1 MKLSTLIA
9 ASFISLTA
17 PIQSYADTFSD
28 AVAAFKD
35 GHFSTAYG
43 LFYGLV
49 QKEHALA
56 QLNIATMTAKGDGI
70 IQSDKDALFWAWRAL
85 GRHKPSYSHNPISDI
100 ADNTTIAMQQKVRA
114 AEAKLE
120 GELQRTAT
128 VEELA
133 QHMEMNQA
141 ELESWQARF
150 QASKVKSLDEV
161 YTDHSLLFEDVTP
174 SPEEATHQSQLRAML
189 KKALSRLP
197 EREALL
203 LQLYYVEELNVYEVS
218 AILGVTTGR
227 VSQIKRAAIERAHS
241 LIMDQM
247 DG

>member
-1 MKLSTLIA
+1 MA
-9 ASFISLTA
+9 
-17 PIQSYADTFSD
+17 
-28 AVAAFKD
+28 
-35 GHFSTAYG
+35 
-43 LFYGLV
+43 
-49 QKEHALA
+49 
-56 QLNIATMTAKGDGI
+56 
-70 IQSDKDALFWAWRAL
+70 RAL

-141 ELESWQARF
+141 QLESWQARF

-174 SPEEATHQSQLRAML
+174 LTRGSNPPVAIARYAKKRIVKAAGTRSIALATLLCRRAKRLRSCRDFECHNGTCVAN
-189 KKALSRLP
+189 KTRS
-197 EREALL
+197 
-203 LQLYYVEELNVYEVS
+203 Y
-218 AILGVTTGR
+218 
-227 VSQIKRAAIERAHS
+227 
-241 LIMDQM
+241 
-247 DG
+247 

>member
-1 MKLSTLIA
+1 
-9 ASFISLTA
+9 
-17 PIQSYADTFSD
+17 
-28 AVAAFKD
+28 
-35 GHFSTAYG
+35 
-43 LFYGLV
+43 
-49 QKEHALA
+49 
-56 QLNIATMTAKGDGI
+56 
-70 IQSDKDALFWAWRAL
+70 
-85 GRHKPSYSHNPISDI
+85 
-100 ADNTTIAMQQKVRA
+100 MQQKVRA

-189 KKALSRLP
+189 KKALSKLP
-197 EREALL
+197 EREALV
-203 LQLYYVEELNVYEVS
+203 LQLYYVEELNVYEVA

-227 VSQIKRAAIERAHS
+227 VSRIKRAAIERAHS
-241 LIMDQM
+241 LVMGQM